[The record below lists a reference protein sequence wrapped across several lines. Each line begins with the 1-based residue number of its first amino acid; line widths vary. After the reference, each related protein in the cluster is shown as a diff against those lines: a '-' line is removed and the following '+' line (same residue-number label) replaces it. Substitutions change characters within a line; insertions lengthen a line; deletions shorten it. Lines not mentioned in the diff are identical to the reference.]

1 MEHEQAAETAHHF
14 TSLLIFAKR
23 LDRTDMQ
30 SGAVCRVKAAL
41 QEKIEIDSFTAA
53 KLQDGEDI
61 EPVVGEILIPF
72 RRLRFLLVGQAVIQ
86 NWVYISQ
93 VSCCPGSV

>member
-1 MEHEQAAETAHHF
+1 MIFQHPGVLPFQFLLRGVSVDVLIDIGAAMEHEQAAETAHHF

-41 QEKIEIDSFTAA
+41 QEKIEMN
-53 KLQDGEDI
+53 
-61 EPVVGEILIPF
+61 
-72 RRLRFLLVGQAVIQ
+72 R
-86 NWVYISQ
+86 
-93 VSCCPGSV
+93 